1 MQAATL
7 HAVSQS
13 PSPGQP
19 GWHPDAQ
26 FKDEGVGVEDEADS
40 QQDIKPQSEPQKYE
54 LLSELQAKHVPHA
67 LLLEHIPPSQFSL
80 DAYECLLFS

>member
-1 MQAATL
+1 M
-7 HAVSQS
+7 
-13 PSPGQP
+13 
-19 GWHPDAQ
+19 
-26 FKDEGVGVEDEADS
+26 EDEADS